1 MCHARAGG
9 EPTVRADL
17 EDIVARLGAL
27 PGLRDLAIT
36 SNGIV
41 LGKKLPGA
49 CSEERHPF
57 AACSARTHSHR
68 HI

>member
-1 MCHARAGG
+1 
-9 EPTVRADL
+9 VRADL

-49 CSEERHPF
+49 TAGAWPPQHGTRS
-57 AACSARTHSHR
+57 HS
-68 HI
+68 